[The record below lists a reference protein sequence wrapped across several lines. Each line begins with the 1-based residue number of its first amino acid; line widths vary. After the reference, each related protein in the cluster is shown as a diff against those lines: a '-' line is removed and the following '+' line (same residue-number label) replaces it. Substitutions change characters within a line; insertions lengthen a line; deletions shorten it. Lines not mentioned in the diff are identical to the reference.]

1 MRGKRILENVTLF
14 EIILV
19 MRVSNSPKAGT
30 GVAVPLPQSSVT
42 LMFLRSRVR
51 IRFSDSP
58 KKVREKQSASQ

>member
-19 MRVSNSPKAGT
+19 MCVSNSPKAGT
-30 GVAVPLPQSSVT
+30 GVALPLSQSSVT